1 MHAIRNFE
9 CEARISHFDAAL
21 YPHPTPARNGDYRKL
36 PAPSRGGTKSTVTEI
51 TPRPDLPDFHQIF
64 TDRGPEFI
72 LPDGMATIATVPL
85 VDKPAAPRT
94 MRHYK
99 VDR

>member
-1 MHAIRNFE
+1 MIE
-9 CEARISHFDAAL
+9 
-21 YPHPTPARNGDYRKL
+21 
-36 PAPSRGGTKSTVTEI
+36 V

-72 LPDGMATIATVPL
+72 IPDGMPGIATAPL

-94 MRHYK
+94 TRHYK